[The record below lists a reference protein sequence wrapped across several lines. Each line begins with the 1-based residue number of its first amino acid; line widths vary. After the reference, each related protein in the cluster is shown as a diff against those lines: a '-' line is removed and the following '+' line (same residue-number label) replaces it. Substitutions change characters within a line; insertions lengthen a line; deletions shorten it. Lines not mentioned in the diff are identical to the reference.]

1 MRFSIIVI
9 AGLALIGLF
18 ISVLPT
24 PDVTTQPEEN
34 GEVNDLTIPASGSYL
49 LTNITVFDGQQWH
62 EEAGLAIQNGRVV
75 SPTSLSDPT
84 IVDGQGGFV
93 IPGLIDSHTH
103 SWGKALHQS
112 LQFGVTTTLDMFTDN
127 RFFLAKKNR
136 RSALTAT
143 EEADLFSSGV
153 LVTSAGGHGTE
164 YGITIPTIAS
174 PDQAHDFVAERLAE
188 GSDYIKIV
196 YDAAADQAGHKGRF
210 TSIDY
215 DTLAAVIRAA
225 HAQEALAVVHVMDLT
240 SAEHAARA
248 GADGLVHTF
257 GGTPA
262 SDELIALMK
271 SQDMFVIPTLS
282 ILASFAGEGRGQ
294 ALIRDSVFSTH
305 LAADVKHAIANDIA
319 SDRVAE
325 DYFAVAI
332 ENTRRM
338 QEAGIAVLAGTD
350 APNQGTAHGVSL
362 HDELALLVD
371 SGLSPT
377 DALAAATYLPYLR
390 FAVGERGHL
399 RSGARADFIV
409 LNEDPREDIRH
420 TQHIRWIV
428 KNGSQVA
435 AYFESQKVTGDTPD
449 SGLVSRF
456 TKDLTSQLGGRFV
469 VSTDQMMQGN
479 STAEISHILQGC
491 DNGGALAVTGT
502 IGKQFPYPWSGVFL
516 MFSESMDGGYNLSN
530 FKRIVFDVAGTD
542 GEFRFMVLT
551 SQTGRPSEFSFT
563 ITGQCRQVSIDLSDI
578 GGVDWTS
585 VTGIGWAA
593 GNSTPDFNFKLDN
606 IYFE

>member
-1 MRFSIIVI
+1 MRFSIIII
-9 AGLALIGLF
+9 ASLALIGLF
-18 ISVLPT
+18 ISILPT
-24 PDVTTQPEEN
+24 PEVAPKPEATGDESR
-34 GEVNDLTIPASGSYL
+34 LTIPDNGNYH
-49 LTNITVFDGQQWH
+49 LTNVTVFDGQQWH
-62 EEAGLAIQNGRVV
+62 EHASLAVQNGRIV
-75 SPTSLSDPT
+75 SPASLSDAT

-93 IPGLIDSHTH
+93 IPGLIDAHTH
-103 SWGKALHQS
+103 SWGKALRQS
-112 LQFGVTTTLDMFTDN
+112 LQFGVTTTLDMFSDS
-127 RFFLAKKNR
+127 RFFLAKKAQ
-136 RSALTAT
+136 RSGLTAT
-143 EEADLFSSGV
+143 EEADLFSSGI
-153 LVTSAGGHGTE
+153 LVTSVGGHGTE
-164 YGITIPTIAS
+164 YGISIPTIGS
-174 PDQAHDFVAERLAE
+174 SDQAHDFVAARLAE

-196 YDAAADQAGHKGRF
+196 YDAAASQAGHKGRF

-215 DTLAAVIRAA
+215 DTLAAVVRAA

-257 GGTPA
+257 GGTPV

-282 ILASFAGEGRGQ
+282 ILASLAGEGRGQ
-294 ALIRDSVFSTH
+294 ALIEDSVFSTH
-305 LAADVKHAIANDIA
+305 LAADVKHTIANDIA

-325 DYFAVAI
+325 DYFAIAI

-338 QEAGIAVLAGTD
+338 HVAGIAVLAGTD

-377 DALAAATYLPYLR
+377 DALTAATYLPYAT
-390 FAVGERGHL
+390 FAIGERGHL
-399 RSGARADFIV
+399 RHGARADFIV
-409 LNEDPREDIRH
+409 LNNDPREDIKH

-428 KNGSQVA
+428 KNGYQA
-435 AYFESQKVTGDTPD
+435 TAYFASQKVTGETPS

-456 TKDLTSQLGGRFV
+456 THDLTSQLGGQFV

-479 STAEISHILQGC
+479 STAEITHISQGC
-491 DNGGALAVTGT
+491 DNSGALAVTGT

-551 SQTGRPSEFSFT
+551 SQTGRPSDVSFV
-563 ITGQCRQVSIDLSDI
+563 ITGQCRQVAINLSDI
-578 GGVDWTS
+578 GGVDWAS

-593 GNSTPDFNFKLDN
+593 GKATPDFNFTLDN

>member
-1 MRFSIIVI
+1 MRFSVIII
-9 AGLALIGLF
+9 ACLALIGLF
-18 ISVLPT
+18 ISMLPT
-24 PDVTTQPEEN
+24 PEVAPQPEATGDEN
-34 GEVNDLTIPASGSYL
+34 RLTIPDNGSYH

-62 EEAGLAIQNGRVV
+62 EHGGLAIQDGRVV
-75 SPTSLSDPT
+75 SPSSLTDAT

-93 IPGLIDSHTH
+93 IPGLIDTHTH
-103 SWGKALHQS
+103 SWGKALKQS

-127 RFFLAKKNR
+127 RFFLAKKAQ
-136 RSALTAT
+136 RSALSAA

-164 YGITIPTIAS
+164 YGISIPTIAS

-196 YDAAADQAGHKGRF
+196 YDAAANQTGHQGHF

-215 DTLAAVIRAA
+215 DTLAAVVRAA

-257 GGTPA
+257 GGTPV
-262 SDELIALMK
+262 SDELIALMT

-282 ILASFAGEGRGQ
+282 ILASLAGEGRGQ
-294 ALIRDSVFSTH
+294 KLIKDSAFSTH
-305 LAADVKHAIANDIA
+305 LAADVKHTIVSDIA
-319 SDRVAE
+319 SGRVAE
-325 DYFAVAI
+325 DYFAIAI

-338 QEAGIAVLAGTD
+338 HEAGITVLAGTD

-371 SGLSPT
+371 SGLSPS
-377 DALAAATYLPYLR
+377 DALAAATYLPYSR
-390 FAVGERGHL
+390 FALGERGHL

-409 LNEDPREDIRH
+409 LNEDPREDITH

-428 KNGSQVA
+428 KNGAQVA
-435 AYFESQKVTGDTPD
+435 AYFASQKVTGETPG

-456 TKDLTSQLGGRFV
+456 THDLTSQLGGRFV
-469 VSTDQMMQGN
+469 TSTDQMMQGN
-479 STAEISHILQGC
+479 STAEITHITQGC
-491 DNGGALAVTGT
+491 DDSGALAVTGT
-502 IGKQFPYPWSGVFL
+502 VGKQFPYPWSGVFL
-516 MFSESMDGGYNLSN
+516 MFTESMDAGYNLSN
-530 FKRIVFDVAGTD
+530 FKRIVFDAAGTD

-551 SQTGRPSEFSFT
+551 SQTGRPSEVSFA

-578 GGVDWTS
+578 GGVDWAN

-593 GNSTPDFNFKLDN
+593 GEATPDFHFTLDN